1 MLPAFIV
8 PEQTIEDKGA
18 GEAVDVSG
26 AAGQTLL
33 LTLGVLDVVEQE
45 SLDLSISGS
54 ADGEEWSAKPI
65 RAFPQ
70 KFYQGTSWILLDLSG
85 QSDVKYL
92 RAEWIVNRWGVGST
106 TPMFK
111 FYVHLEKFEESAV
124 A

>member
-1 MLPAFIV
+1 MSWSRKA
-8 PEQTIEDKGA
+8 
-18 GEAVDVSG
+18 
-26 AAGQTLL
+26 
-33 LTLGVLDVVEQE
+33 
-45 SLDLSISGS
+45 LDLSISGS

-85 QSDVKYL
+85 HSDVKYL

-111 FYVHLEKFEESAV
+111 FYVHAEKFEESA
-124 A
+124 AA